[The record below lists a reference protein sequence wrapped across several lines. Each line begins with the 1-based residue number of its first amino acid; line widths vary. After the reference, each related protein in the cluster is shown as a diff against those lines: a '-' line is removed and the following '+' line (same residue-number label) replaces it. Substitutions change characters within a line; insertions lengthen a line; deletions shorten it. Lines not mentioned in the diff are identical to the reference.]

1 MKNLINNIIAR
12 FKYHKKNAKAG
23 NKVHLHKSPLNYN
36 PFMLRDNSYL
46 EHLQRQLKLRNSRE
60 ASVSLRKDMIEA
72 NNRANFQGEV
82 DKIKRELLRPNLPYS
97 TKEELEHRLKGY
109 RELFQI
115 LNSTSF
121 YKYKNF

>member
-1 MKNLINNIIAR
+1 M
-12 FKYHKKNAKAG
+12 FKYHKKNAKVG

-46 EHLQRQLKLRNSRE
+46 EHLHHQLKLKKSRE
-60 ASVSLRKDMIEA
+60 ALVSLRKDMIES

-97 TKEELEHRLKGY
+97 TKEELEQRLQG
-109 RELFQI
+109 
-115 LNSTSF
+115 
-121 YKYKNF
+121 YKNLFKF